1 MSCAF
6 ALICKKIPHDCKT
19 GNELSMLNVLRKYE
33 VYIQKC
39 HHILDM
45 LPDILVIGK
54 EPICVIKFL

>member
-1 MSCAF
+1 
-6 ALICKKIPHDCKT
+6 
-19 GNELSMLNVLRKYE
+19 MLNVLRKYE

-39 HHILDM
+39 HDILDM